1 MSPLRVLVADDE
13 PLARGTIRQLLAT
26 QDDVDVRWE
35 ASDGQ
40 EAVDAVRQ
48 FRPDLVFLDVQM
60 PALDGFE
67 VVQTVGPEAM
77 PTTVFVTAYDQ
88 YAVRAFDMAAVD
100 YLLKPYDDERF
111 FRALDRARDAA
122 RRHTRH
128 PADLAAQLRDLLTAQ
143 APPEASGDGADAPE
157 ADGSPVLDRLLVRE
171 GKRLAVLR
179 TEAIDWAEAEGDYVA
194 LHVGPRTHLV
204 RETLTRLGEQLGPR
218 FVRVHRSRLVN
229 LDRVRDLRP
238 TASGDCTVRMTDG
251 SEVRASRRYWRD
263 LADRFGGAR

>member
-26 QDDVDVRWE
+26 QRDVDVRWE
-35 ASDGQ
+35 ATDGQ
-40 EAVDAVRQ
+40 QAVDAVREH
-48 FRPDLVFLDVQM
+48 RPDLVFLDVQM

-67 VVQTVGPEAM
+67 VVQAVGPEAM

-88 YAVRAFDMAAVD
+88 YAVRAFDVAAVD
-100 YLLKPYDDERF
+100 YLLKPYDDARF
-111 FRALDRARDAA
+111 FQALDRARDAA
-122 RRHTRH
+122 RRHADAPT
-128 PADLAAQLRDLLTAQ
+128 DLAGQLRDLLAAQ
-143 APPEASGDGADAPE
+143 ALPPEASGAAP
-157 ADGSPVLDRLLVRE
+157 LDRLLVRE

-179 TEAIDWAEAEGDYVA
+179 TEAIDWAEADGDYVA

-204 RETLTRLGEQLGPR
+204 RETLTRLAEQLGPR
-218 FVRVHRSRLVN
+218 FVRVHRSAIVN

-238 TASGDCTVRMTDG
+238 TASGDCTVRMHDG
-251 SEVRASRRYWRD
+251 AEVRASRRYWRD

>member
-26 QDDVDVRWE
+26 QADVDVRWE

-48 FRPDLVFLDVQM
+48 HRPDLVFLDVQM

-100 YLLKPYDDERF
+100 YLLKPYDDARF

-122 RRHTRH
+122 RRHTH
-128 PADLAAQLRDLLTAQ
+128 NPTDLAAQLRDLLTAQ
-143 APPEASGDGADAPE
+143 MPQPLPEASGVNGEAP
-157 ADGSPVLDRLLVRE
+157 LDRLLVRE

-204 RETLTRLGEQLGPR
+204 RETLTRLSEQLGPR

-238 TASGDCTVRMTDG
+238 TASGDCTVRMMDG

>member
-13 PLARGTIRQLLAT
+13 PLARGTLRQLLAT
-26 QDDVDVRWE
+26 QPDVDVRWE
-35 ASDGQ
+35 ATDGQ
-40 EAVDAVRQ
+40 EAVDAVRRFQ
-48 FRPDLVFLDVQM
+48 PDLVFLDVQM

-67 VVQTVGPEAM
+67 VVEAVGPEAM

-100 YLLKPYDDERF
+100 YLLKPYDDARF
-111 FRALDRARDAA
+111 YRALDRAREAA
-122 RRHTRH
+122 RRHAQS

-143 APPEASGDGADAPE
+143 APEASGGDASAPE
-157 ADGSPVLDRLLVRE
+157 AHGPPVLDRLLVRE

-218 FVRVHRSRLVN
+218 FVRVHRSRVVN

-238 TASGDCTVRMTDG
+238 TASGDCTVRMMDG